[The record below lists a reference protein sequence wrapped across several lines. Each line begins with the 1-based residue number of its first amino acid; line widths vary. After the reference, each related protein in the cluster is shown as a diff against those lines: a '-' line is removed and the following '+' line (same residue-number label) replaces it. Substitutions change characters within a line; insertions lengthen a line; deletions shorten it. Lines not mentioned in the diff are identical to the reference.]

1 MSCGMCHMND
11 RCCHNGGFSRR
22 FFTKEEKI
30 AQLEKYLKDLQDE
43 MKAVEEI
50 LKHMKEER
58 CEHK

>member
-1 MSCGMCHMND
+1 MND